1 MTYKVEVYIYDL
13 SRGMASMISPL
24 LIGKRI
30 DGVWHTSIVV
40 YGREY
45 FFGSQGVESCNPAS
59 TALGRPLQILHLGET
74 QIPYTVFIEYLS
86 GLSETSYG
94 TGTYDL
100 LKHNCNNFSQ
110 ELAQFLCGASIPK
123 YILDLPNDVLQS
135 NLSPTLQKLVQQLEH
150 SARPVSD
157 ENRRVTKEE
166 SPEFLQLNTQ
176 IEEARCASQ
185 RIDEKRKSLKEK
197 LAKKERK
204 KEKKRK
210 KLQKQGLSVRFDS
223 EVSIMADTE
232 TMNAAESN
240 PLPSDQAL
248 QFEED
253 ERRQEE
259 ERKRSRD
266 PPIVFRD
273 LIDVKAEYEIFE
285 NLLKDQLIEDER
297 RSLDELGQYLLG
309 DEGSWVVGDGFLNF
323 IGRLLNDTAVQH
335 EIRIH
340 VLNLLAAAALKDDV
354 ILVLH
359 QDRKDHVLMNY
370 AYEIDRIGVDEQ
382 LALALFIAN
391 MFENLNS
398 SEWLLYISEWT
409 YNNQPISNIRVTTKV
424 AVHSLLSDIPELQD
438 RGAAI
443 MYNMACKEVKSVV
456 FDDVAVE
463 LTMALLQYFN
473 TKPTEE
479 QLWRCM
485 KSLAKFTQIS
495 GQDVPQLIQM
505 IGPHPSTFRGT
516 SGRVDEQI
524 DIICAK
530 LR

>member
-1 MTYKVEVYIYDL
+1 MSYKVEVYIYDL

-30 DGVWHTSIVV
+30 EGIWHTSIVV

-45 FFGSQGVESCNPAS
+45 FFGSQGVESCNPGS
-59 TALGRPLQILHLGET
+59 TALGRPLQIIELGET

-86 GLSETSYG
+86 GLGETSYG
-94 TGTYDL
+94 NSTYDL

-135 NLSPTLQKLVQQLEH
+135 NLSPALTKLVQQLEH

-157 ENRRVTKEE
+157 ENRRANKEE
-166 SPEFLQLNTQ
+166 SPEFLQLNSQ
-176 IEEARCASQ
+176 IEEARSTSQ
-185 RIDEKRKSLKEK
+185 LLEEKRKSIKEK

-204 KEKKRK
+204 KRKKR
-210 KLQKQGLSVRFDS
+210 LSVRFES
-223 EVSIMADTE
+223 EVSVMADTE
-232 TMNAAESN
+232 TMNAPDSN
-240 PLPSDQAL
+240 QLPSEQAL

-253 ERRQEE
+253 ERKAEE

-273 LIDVKAEYEIFE
+273 LIDVKSEYAILEG
-285 NLLKDQLIEDER
+285 LTKDQLVEEEK

-335 EIRIH
+335 EVRIH

-438 RGAAI
+438 RGSAI
-443 MYNMACKEVKSVV
+443 VYNMACKEVKSVV

-473 TKPTEE
+473 TKPAEE
-479 QLWRCM
+479 QLWRSM

-505 IGPHPSTFRGT
+505 IGPHPSTFKGT
-516 SGRVDEQI
+516 SGRIDEQI
-524 DIICAK
+524 DMICAK

>member
-13 SRGMASMISPL
+13 SRGVAAMVSPL

-45 FFGSQGVESCNPAS
+45 FFGSQGVESCSPGS
-59 TALGRPLQILHLGET
+59 TAVKNPLQIETLGET
-74 QIPYTVFIEYLS
+74 QIPYTIFIDYLS
-86 GLSETSYG
+86 GLSETSYAI
-94 TGTYDL
+94 GTYDL
-100 LKHNCNNFSQ
+100 LRHNCNNFSQ
-110 ELAQFLCGASIPK
+110 ELAQFLCGANIPR
-123 YILDLPNDVLQS
+123 YILDLPNEVLQS
-135 NLSPTLQKLVQQLEH
+135 KLSPALQILVQQLEH
-150 SARPVSD
+150 SARPISNERSPNHRGVRKD
-157 ENRRVTKEE
+157 P
-166 SPEFLQLNTQ
+166 SPEFLQ
-176 IEEARCASQ
+176 IEEARSTSQ
-185 RIDEKRKSLKEK
+185 RIDEKRNSIKDK
-197 LAKKERK
+197 LVKKERK

-210 KLQKQGLSVRFDS
+210 KLLREGLSVRFS
-223 EVSIMADTE
+223 TEVSIMADTDTINSGE
-232 TMNAAESN
+232 PNQ
-240 PLPSDQAL
+240 LPSEQAL

-259 ERKRSRD
+259 ERKRSRE

-273 LIDVKAEYEIFE
+273 LVDTKGEYEVLA
-285 NLLKDQLIEDER
+285 NSLQNQLSEEEQR
-297 RSLDELGQYLLG
+297 ALDELRQYMLC

-323 IGRLLNDTAVQH
+323 IGRLLNDRDVQN
-335 EIRIH
+335 EVRIH
-340 VLNLLAAAALKDDV
+340 VLNILAAAALKDDV

-370 AYEIDRIGVDEQ
+370 AYEIDRISVDEQ

-391 MFENLNS
+391 MFENLSS

-409 YNNQPISNIRVTTKV
+409 YNGQPISNIRVTTKV
-424 AVHSLLSDIPELQD
+424 AVHSLLSDVPDLQD
-438 RGAAI
+438 RGSAI
-443 MYNMACKEVKSVV
+443 IYNMACKEVKSVV

-473 TKPTEE
+473 TKPSEE

-505 IGPHPSTFRGT
+505 IGPNPTTFRGT
-516 SGRVDEQI
+516 SSRIDEQI
-524 DIICAK
+524 DLVLAK
-530 LR
+530 MR